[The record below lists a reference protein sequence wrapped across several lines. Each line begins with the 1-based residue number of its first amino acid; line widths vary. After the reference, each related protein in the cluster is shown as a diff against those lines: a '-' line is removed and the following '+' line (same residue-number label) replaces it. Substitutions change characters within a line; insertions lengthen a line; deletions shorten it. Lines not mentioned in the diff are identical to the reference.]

1 MQQSAVRNQQEDD
14 QIAKSSIQEDNIQ
27 MQKRSGSNPTTG
39 QRHITTKSPPNLSS
53 SQVGRD
59 MRMYA
64 VLQEKYMR

>member
-1 MQQSAVRNQQEDD
+1 MQQSAVRNQQEDHE
-14 QIAKSSIQEDNIQ
+14 IAKSSIQENIQ

-39 QRHITTKSPPNLSS
+39 QRHITTKSPLNQSS
-53 SQVGRD
+53 SQVGRE